1 MQFKFK
7 LQNPD
12 ASKRLEESEKVKQR
26 YPERI
31 PLIIEKDPTSKI
43 KEIDRT
49 KFLVPNDITVAD
61 LMLIIRKK
69 LELEK
74 EASMFMLVNG
84 KTSVTGQEGLKD
96 VYEKYKDKTDG
107 YLYIAYTS
115 ELTWG

>member
-12 ASKRLEESEKVKQR
+12 AHKRLEESEKVKQR

-31 PLIIEKDPTSKI
+31 PIIIEKDPTSKI

-49 KFLVPNDITVAD
+49 KFLVPNDITIAD

-69 LELEK
+69 LELQK

-84 KTSVTGQEGLKD
+84 KTSVTGQQGIKE
-96 VYEKYKDKTDG
+96 VYENYKDKEDG